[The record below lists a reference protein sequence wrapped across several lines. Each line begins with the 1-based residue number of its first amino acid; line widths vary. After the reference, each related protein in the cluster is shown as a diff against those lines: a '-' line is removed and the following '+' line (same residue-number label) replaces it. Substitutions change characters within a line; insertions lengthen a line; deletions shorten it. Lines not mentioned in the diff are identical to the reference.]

1 MSELLTVSGLNMY
14 VRMMLESDVHLKRIR
29 LRGELSNLTDH
40 YRSGHIY
47 MTLKDERSAV
57 KAVMFAGSA
66 KGLRFRPQDGMK
78 VVIEGRV
85 TLYEVTGSYQLII
98 DEMMPEGI
106 GELTVAFEQ
115 LKAKLQKEGL
125 FDTEH
130 KKMLPLYPKRIGV
143 ITSPTGAAVQDIL
156 PILKRRYPIGEIVF
170 QPVTVQGENA
180 APELTAAIKDFD
192 RYGLA
197 DVIIIGRGGG
207 SIEDLW
213 AFNDEGLARAIYDC
227 RIPVVSAVGHETDFT
242 ICDFVSDVRAS
253 TPSAGAELVS
263 PEMEAMESN
272 LLYSRQKLL
281 AAMIKNDSIRIDEEL
296 IGLLNDEKPE
306 TTERILELLQNEIR
320 VGMVSGVNITDVT
333 FSLTLAGTDHSSD
346 LPTYVRL
353 MGELMNRAKAAGF
366 VSAKRIDPA
375 EGEMKYYVNSFL
387 NQLGF
392 GGPDHKNDRKV
403 LMGHIKGYAA
413 FKNGAQM
420 EKHKARLKDRR
431 QAARQTASA
440 DSKDGDAQ

>member
-106 GELTVAFEQ
+106 GELTAAFEQ

-272 LLYSRQKLL
+272 LLYYRQKLKSL
-281 AAMIKNDSIRIDEEL
+281 MQQRLRFEKQRLETLKN
-296 IGLLNDEKPE
+296 
-306 TTERILELLQNEIR
+306 
-320 VGMVSGVNITDVT
+320 
-333 FSLTLAGTDHSSD
+333 A
-346 LPTYVRL
+346 
-353 MGELMNRAKAAGF
+353 
-366 VSAKRIDPA
+366 
-375 EGEMKYYVNSFL
+375 
-387 NQLGF
+387 
-392 GGPDHKNDRKV
+392 KV
-403 LMGHIKGYAA
+403 LRSPKDLVHFRRMRLDMLSSRLLSSYRQTVSKEQTRLKSTAAKLDALSPLKVLSRGYAI
-413 FKNGAQM
+413 AQKDNRPLRSVK
-420 EKHKARLKDRR
+420 EADKDDVIDIILSDGTLKSRIIGRKETSYD
-431 QAARQTASA
+431 
-440 DSKDGDAQ
+440 